1 MNFSS
6 LQSSVQKFGMNQAL
20 KYLEKDPETNIP
32 KLMNLVDKVIPEGW
46 YGSQRKVIREQI
58 DEKGVWYDYI
68 MKLYDLDAGVRQA
81 VFKNFIFNATLNGST
96 KQEELAQKY
105 NCNIPWAV
113 LLDPTSACNL
123 HCTGCWA
130 AEYGHQLN
138 LSLDDIDSIIRQG
151 KELGTYMYIYT
162 GGEPLHVKKM

>member
-32 KLMNLVDKVIPEGW
+32 KLMNLVDKVMPEGW

-81 VFKNFIFNATLNGST
+81 VFKNFIFNATLMVVQNKRSWH
-96 KQEELAQKY
+96 K
-105 NCNIPWAV
+105 NIIV
-113 LLDPTSACNL
+113 
-123 HCTGCWA
+123 
-130 AEYGHQLN
+130 
-138 LSLDDIDSIIRQG
+138 IF
-151 KELGTYMYIYT
+151 LGPYYWIQH
-162 GGEPLHVKKM
+162 LHVTYIVQVVRQPNMDIN

>member
-32 KLMNLVDKVIPEGW
+32 KLMNLVDKVMPEGW

-68 MKLYDLDAGVRQA
+68 LKLYDLDADVRQT
-81 VFKNFIFNATLNGST
+81 VFKNFIFNASLNGST
-96 KQEELAQKY
+96 KQEELSEKY
-105 NCNIPWAV
+105 R
-113 LLDPTSACNL
+113 
-123 HCTGCWA
+123 
-130 AEYGHQLN
+130 LN
-138 LSLDDIDSIIRQG
+138 QQFGDFAIIMHFI
-151 KELGTYMYIYT
+151 TYANNHSFFKSFKRVI
-162 GGEPLHVKKM
+162 L

>member
-32 KLMNLVDKVIPEGW
+32 KLMNLVDKVMPEGW

-68 MKLYDLDAGVRQA
+68 LSCMIWMQMFGRLYL
-81 VFKNFIFNATLNGST
+81 KTLF
-96 KQEELAQKY
+96 LMR
-105 NCNIPWAV
+105 
-113 LLDPTSACNL
+113 L
-123 HCTGCWA
+123 
-130 AEYGHQLN
+130 
-138 LSLDDIDSIIRQG
+138 
-151 KELGTYMYIYT
+151 
-162 GGEPLHVKKM
+162 